1 MTGLR
6 FEYYDV
12 VASTNDLV
20 KSRALCGEPEGLVAV
35 ARSQTAGKGRM
46 GRTFVS
52 QPGSGLYMS
61 ILLRPEITSKQLML
75 LTAMTACETSAAI
88 LRVTGVQTSIK
99 WVNDLVFNNKK
110 VCGILVETGFVGT
123 RLDFAAVGIG
133 INLVDDGISDIIK
146 GAGALEC
153 DAKLADTLAREIAKG
168 VICGSKKLQNA
179 YFIDDY
185 RGKSCVVGK
194 KINVIKNGVS
204 TPATAVCI
212 TDEAFLKVQY
222 DDGTDEILSSF
233 EISIRNA

>member
-1 MTGLR
+1 MTELR

-12 VASTNDLV
+12 VTSTNDLV
-20 KSRALCGEPEGLVAV
+20 KSRALCGENEGLVVV

-52 QPGSGLYMS
+52 NADSGLYMS
-61 ILLRPEITSKQLML
+61 ILLRPEITPEELML

-88 LRVTGVQTSIK
+88 YRITGVRTSIK
-99 WVNDLVFNNKK
+99 WVNDLIYNNKK
-110 VCGILVETGFVGT
+110 VCGILVETGFAGAK
-123 RLDFAAVGIG
+123 LDYAAVGIG

-153 DAKLADTLAREIAKG
+153 DAKLADTLAHEIAHG
-168 VICGSKKLQNA
+168 VIKGSKKLQCA

-185 RGKSCVVGK
+185 RQNSCVVGK
-194 KINVIKNGVS
+194 NVNVIKNGVS
-204 TPATAVCI
+204 TPALAVGI
-212 TDEAFLKVQY
+212 TDEAFLKVRY